1 MNMRLFFVFIVI
13 FWGIFFKLGPY
24 EERTVFFF
32 SFPLP
37 HSTYRR
43 RSISYFNSN
52 KKCMGMLPS
61 VKQGH
66 HVHHVCS
73 LLWLFVLSRVYL
85 GGRHSDQ
92 ITHILLYS
100 QNGRFSLFY
109 SNSRLWTS
117 NCNHSWKCQ
126 STASLKINIL
136 KKYRLRKKSEK
147 IFCLNFFP
155 RSRNFS
161 QSKPADFL

>member
-1 MNMRLFFVFIVI
+1 MKRELC
-13 FWGIFFKLGPY
+13 
-24 EERTVFFF
+24 FFF

-100 QNGRFSLFY
+100 QNCRFSLFLLEFTALDQQLQPLVKM
-109 SNSRLWTS
+109 SK
-117 NCNHSWKCQ
+117 HSEFENQ
-126 STASLKINIL
+126 YFEKIQAPKKIRKNIL
-136 KKYRLRKKSEK
+136 SE
-147 IFCLNFFP
+147 
-155 RSRNFS
+155 
-161 QSKPADFL
+161 FLS

>member
-1 MNMRLFFVFIVI
+1 MFHQIRHYLSTVYSEMNMRLFFVFIVI

-100 QNGRFSLFY
+100 QNCRFSLFFT
-109 SNSRLWTS
+109 RI
-117 NCNHSWKCQ
+117 HG
-126 STASLKINIL
+126 
-136 KKYRLRKKSEK
+136 
-147 IFCLNFFP
+147 FG
-155 RSRNFS
+155 
-161 QSKPADFL
+161 PAIATTRENVKAQRV